1 MEHVPIDRPSASGM
15 YAQFMFDNIYRVKI
29 SEEFPQLMEIREFD
43 RYNESLK
50 RRRQIRFSML

>member
-29 SEEFPQLMEIREFD
+29 SEEFPQLLEIREFD
-43 RYNESLK
+43 RYNESL
-50 RRRQIRFSML
+50 RRRR